1 VLDASWNHG
10 NVTGIN
16 HAPLGGNAGFA
27 LSFDH
32 PHDLLVR
39 MRMCRSVRTRLDVPD
54 TIMHF
59 SPESTRRVIL
69 SVIFSSGIA
78 AKDPKPVSVAIGF
91 PPVAHP
97 ALPSGGGH
105 YNLSSVEPDNRVRDF
120 GSVARNFKDPTAA
133 PADLV
138 TLFGEIDADQDGA
151 LTRSR

>member
-16 HAPLGGNAGFA
+16 HAPLGTNAGFA

-32 PHDLLVR
+32 PHDLLVG
-39 MRMCRSVRTRLDVPD
+39 MRSAAACVPDLMFHD

-78 AKDPKPVSVAIGF
+78 AKDPKPTSVPIVF
-91 PPVAHP
+91 LPSHTHP
-97 ALPSGGGH
+97 A
-105 YNLSSVEPDNRVRDF
+105 
-120 GSVARNFKDPTAA
+120 
-133 PADLV
+133 
-138 TLFGEIDADQDGA
+138 
-151 LTRSR
+151 